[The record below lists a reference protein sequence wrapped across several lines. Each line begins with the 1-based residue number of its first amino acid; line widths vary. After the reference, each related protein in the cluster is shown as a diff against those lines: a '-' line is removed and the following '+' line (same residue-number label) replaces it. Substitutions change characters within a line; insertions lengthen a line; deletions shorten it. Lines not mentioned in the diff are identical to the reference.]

1 MLIELDYDSYHLR
14 LIGDLIDYELPES
27 SVHTYLGKQYFGK
40 EELSEEEY
48 DQSKTISFRLLYGG
62 VDKDFAKIPYFG
74 KVKEYTY
81 KLWKKFQAQGYIET
95 AILKRKLFRNSM
107 SDMNPSKLFNYYL
120 QSMETEYNM
129 SMINKINALL
139 GPYETK
145 LVLYTYDSLLFDFA
159 IKDGKQLILDIK
171 DTMTD
176 NKFPVKIKAG
186 KTMQDL
192 QNMTD
197 KIS

>member
-1 MLIELDYDSYHLR
+1 M
-14 LIGDLIDYELPES
+14 IGDLIDYKLPES

-48 DQSKTISFRLLYGG
+48 NQSKTISFRLLYGG

-74 KVKEYTY
+74 KVREYTY
-81 KLWKKFQAQGYIET
+81 KLWDIFQEQGYIET
-95 AILKRKLFRNSM
+95 VLLKRKLFKTAM
-107 SDMNPSKLFNYYL
+107 TDMNPSKLFNYYL

-171 DTMTD
+171 ETMTD
-176 NKFPVKIKAG
+176 KKFPVKIKAG

>member
-1 MLIELDYDSYHLR
+1 M
-14 LIGDLIDYELPES
+14 
-27 SVHTYLGKQYFGK
+27 T
-40 EELSEEEY
+40 
-48 DQSKTISFRLLYGG
+48 
-62 VDKDFAKIPYFG
+62 
-74 KVKEYTY
+74 
-81 KLWKKFQAQGYIET
+81 
-95 AILKRKLFRNSM
+95 
-107 SDMNPSKLFNYYL
+107 DMNPSKLFNYYL

-171 DTMTD
+171 ETMTD
-176 NKFPVKIKAG
+176 KKFPVKIKAG

>member
-1 MLIELDYDSYHLR
+1 
-14 LIGDLIDYELPES
+14 
-27 SVHTYLGKQYFGK
+27 
-40 EELSEEEY
+40 
-48 DQSKTISFRLLYGG
+48 
-62 VDKDFAKIPYFG
+62 
-74 KVKEYTY
+74 
-81 KLWKKFQAQGYIET
+81 
-95 AILKRKLFRNSM
+95 
-107 SDMNPSKLFNYYL
+107 
-120 QSMETEYNM
+120 M

-171 DTMTD
+171 ETMTD
-176 NKFPVKIKAG
+176 KKFPVKIKAG

>member
-1 MLIELDYDSYHLR
+1 
-14 LIGDLIDYELPES
+14 
-27 SVHTYLGKQYFGK
+27 
-40 EELSEEEY
+40 
-48 DQSKTISFRLLYGG
+48 
-62 VDKDFAKIPYFG
+62 
-74 KVKEYTY
+74 
-81 KLWKKFQAQGYIET
+81 
-95 AILKRKLFRNSM
+95 
-107 SDMNPSKLFNYYL
+107 
-120 QSMETEYNM
+120 M

-176 NKFPVKIKAG
+176 KKFPVKIKAG